1 MTVLN
6 FITTDGKTVLLP
18 KSIWDLPKKSSGLGK
33 SNLKGLDE
41 GSVENSDAWGGCGS
55 VIEEL
60 PNVCFPA
67 LQELK

>member
-18 KSIWDLPKKSSGLGK
+18 ERIGDLPKKSSWLGK

-41 GSVENSDAWGGCGS
+41 GSVEKTVKRGLGVA
-55 VIEEL
+55 
-60 PNVCFPA
+60 
-67 LQELK
+67 Q